1 MYIFKSEN
9 CNILVCT
16 LDADIPTINLQMFVN
31 WRQVFDRKLFMTY
44 YYKTISLKS
53 PMSAKD
59 TYAYREQCLVETNAY
74 QIILIVR
81 IKSLLETSLMA
92 IRDLSVI

>member
-1 MYIFKSEN
+1 MEN
-9 CNILVCT
+9 H
-16 LDADIPTINLQMFVN
+16 F
-31 WRQVFDRKLFMTY
+31 F
-44 YYKTISLKS
+44 KS

>member
-1 MYIFKSEN
+1 
-9 CNILVCT
+9 
-16 LDADIPTINLQMFVN
+16 MF
-31 WRQVFDRKLFMTY
+31 
-44 YYKTISLKS
+44 
-53 PMSAKD
+53 AKD
-59 TYAYREQCLVETNAY
+59 TYAYREQCLVETKAY

>member
-1 MYIFKSEN
+1 
-9 CNILVCT
+9 
-16 LDADIPTINLQMFVN
+16 
-31 WRQVFDRKLFMTY
+31 
-44 YYKTISLKS
+44 
-53 PMSAKD
+53 MSAKN